1 MKRTSWIVISGMLWF
16 SVGVW
21 LLALGTNFI
30 VQKALLQPHESLSV
44 VARLAQLTGGRE
56 SGAFMWIMLALLVG
70 FFKGR
75 FMLAK
80 TVYRVVFRLRQLP
93 EPISIRSVYRLR
105 DVALIGV
112 MIGLGLCMKWFAVP
126 LEIRGFVDVAVGS
139 ALING
144 AVLYF
149 RSALQPTPL

>member
-16 SVGVW
+16 SVGLW

-30 VQKALLQPHESLSV
+30 VQKALLQSSESTSVIAFLS
-44 VARLAQLTGGRE
+44 QFSGGRE
-56 SGAFMWIMLALLVG
+56 PAAFMWVLLALLVG

-75 FMLAK
+75 FVLAK

-93 EPISIRSVYRLR
+93 EPISIRFVYRLR

-112 MIGLGLCMKWFAVP
+112 MIALGMGMKFFAVP

-149 RSALQPTPL
+149 RSAMQRAPS